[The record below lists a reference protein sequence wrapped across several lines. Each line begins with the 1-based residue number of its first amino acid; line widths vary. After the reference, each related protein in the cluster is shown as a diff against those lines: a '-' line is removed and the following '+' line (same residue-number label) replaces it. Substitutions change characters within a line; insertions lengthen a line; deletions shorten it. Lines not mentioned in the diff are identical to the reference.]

1 VQDPMIRNVRIE
13 GQKGEWHWN
22 TVMTKTDDSYHLIDG
37 LTGHDIADGRY
48 DGRIQKI
55 RQGVSR

>member
-1 VQDPMIRNVRIE
+1 MIRNVRIE

-48 DGRIQKI
+48 DGRIQKYQ
-55 RQGVSR
+55 QGMSR